1 MYSIAAAG
9 SSSGTGIWA
18 YLAVFA
24 ASAAGYMG
32 IPLIGTAAIGA
43 AAVLASQ
50 GQLNIAAVLIVAA
63 AGSEVGG
70 LLGFQIGDRWGRQLL
85 EHPGPA
91 LGMRKKAVAK
101 GEEVYQKWGR
111 AAVFFTP
118 ALVSGAMNM
127 RLSQFAIW
135 NFFAGAAFVLSVGPA
150 AYGAGKVSA
159 GHHDPVSLGML
170 IGGLAVGAGCVLL
183 AMRHHRRH
191 KARQPAAGTPPGPA
205 RAPADQA

>member
-1 MYSIAAAG
+1 MYSIAAAS

-63 AGSEVGG
+63 VGSEVGG

>member
-63 AGSEVGG
+63 VGSEVGG